1 MDTARNDH
9 STVIRRLNPQALR
22 DMGSYFGPLDPEILP
37 GTRPISFWE
46 FLADFNPLGKFGA
59 SSAGS
64 IIREVLDRKRT

>member
-1 MDTARNDH
+1 
-9 STVIRRLNPQALR
+9 
-22 DMGSYFGPLDPEILP
+22 MGSYFGPLDPEILP